1 MTSKHTKVMLTSAAL
16 LTAVLSTTVQAQ
28 SETVEKPSSPQTV
41 AMGTDRQSLEQQV
54 QNQEKVVT
62 ELTEKVQ
69 EAKVADDLAEK
80 AVEQAKA
87 NEANATD
94 VEAQK
99 AEVDKQLATAENDV
113 KVANE
118 EVATETKDVEKAQ
131 AENQQAQEALKAA
144 ENEAAKASTGAK
156 QPSTVELD
164 NDFAEALGHKGQ
176 SDYSEDLNMMGGDNN
191 FTFVSNPGDEQ
202 TVDIDN
208 LTDDQLTDLSNYAS
222 SLINQV
228 RDQAR
233 KAGVNLTVGNTFVT
247 KGAVQFAKDVAQN
260 YRKDNWNAFE
270 KSHDVNAIDNA
281 ARANGLKA
289 DGQNAYED
297 AGMGQLSSY
306 KNHTFTMAELK
317 RHIYDAIEHMI
328 SKDSES
334 NWKHTES
341 LVGTGVSGEY
351 LGVSISRVG
360 NVVTV
365 HVLQVPKS
373 RIQDPSK
380 FDTTKLLNPYQ
391 GEVDPKA
398 KDVSKQLESARTFA
412 ADKAQALAT
421 QQSKL
426 QAAKSHVAELTNKV
440 VQLKEQQAQLSK
452 VQSGDQSALIA
463 AAERKAQTARDL
475 ASMQAALDSAT
486 VKLDKL
492 KEALATAPTKPE
504 VPAKPEAPAETPAK
518 PEVHVETPSKPVQ
531 PEAPVKPEKLT
542 PAIPQVPAVPEEA
555 PSTPMTPNNSAKPE
569 ASIPSKMDNISK
581 SDVSGTKVV
590 ADKGNQAVSREMQPV
605 QKVTNRVM
613 ATGPKATAYQAL
625 LPKTG
630 EVTNSVTVLG
640 AFMLLIGS
648 LPLVGSYIRKH
659 H

>member
-62 ELTEKVQ
+62 ELTKKVQ
-69 EAKVADDLAEK
+69 TAKKNDEAAAQ

-87 NEANATD
+87 NEASASNVD
-94 VEAQK
+94 AQK
-99 AEVDKQLATAENDV
+99 AEVANQMATAENDV

-131 AENQQAQEALKAA
+131 AENKKAQDALKVA
-144 ENEAAKASTGAK
+144 ENEAAKASTEVK

-191 FTFVSNPGDEQ
+191 FTFVTNPGDEQ
-202 TVDIDN
+202 TVDVDN

-260 YRKDNWNAFE
+260 YRKDNWNTFE
-270 KSHDVNAIDNA
+270 KSHDVAAINKA
-281 ARANGLKA
+281 ALANGLKA
-289 DGQNAYED
+289 VSNENAYED
-297 AGMGQLSSY
+297 AGMSRSSTFI
-306 KNHTFTMAELK
+306 NRTFTMEDLK
-317 RHIYDAIEHMI
+317 RSIFEVIGGMI
-328 SKDSES
+328 SKDVNS

-360 NVVTV
+360 DVVTV

-373 RIQDPSK
+373 RIQDANK

-391 GEVDPKA
+391 GEVNPKA
-398 KDVSKQLESARTFA
+398 KEVLKQLESARTLA
-412 ADKAQALAT
+412 ANKAQALAT

-440 VQLKEQQAQLSK
+440 VQLKEQQAQLGN
-452 VQSGDQSALIA
+452 VQSGDLSALVTSA
-463 AAERKAQTARDL
+463 VERKAQTARNL
-475 ASMQAALDSAT
+475 ADMQAALDSAT
-486 VKLDKL
+486 AKLNNL
-492 KEALATAPTKPE
+492 KAALAT
-504 VPAKPEAPAETPAK
+504 VPAKPEA
-518 PEVHVETPSKPVQ
+518 HVETPSKPVQ
-531 PEAPVKPEKLT
+531 PVVPIKPEEPT
-542 PAIPQVPAVPEEA
+542 PSIPQVPAVPEEA

-581 SDVSGTKVV
+581 SDVSGKKVV

>member
-62 ELTEKVQ
+62 ELTKKVQ
-69 EAKVADDLAEK
+69 TAKKNDEAAAQ

-87 NEANATD
+87 NEASASNVD
-94 VEAQK
+94 AQK
-99 AEVDKQLATAENDV
+99 AEVANQMATVEKEVETAKEV
-113 KVANE
+113 
-118 EVATETKDVEKAQ
+118 VATETKDVEKAH
-131 AENQQAQEALKAA
+131 AENQQAQDALKAV
-144 ENEAAKASTGAK
+144 ENEAAKTSTETK

-164 NDFAEALGHKGQ
+164 KDFAEALGTKNTNP
-176 SDYSEDLNMMGGDNN
+176 DYSEDLNMMGGDNN
-191 FTFVSNPGDEQ
+191 FTFVKNPGDER

-208 LTDDQLTDLSNYAS
+208 LTDDQLTDLSNYAA

-297 AGMGQLSSY
+297 AGVGQLSSY
-306 KNHTFTMAELK
+306 KTHTFTMTELK
-317 RHIYDAIEHMI
+317 KHIYDAIEHMI
-328 SKDSES
+328 SKDSKS

-341 LVGTGVSGEY
+341 LVGTGLSGEY
-351 LGVSISRVG
+351 LGISISRVG
-360 NVVTV
+360 DVVTV

-373 RIQDPSK
+373 RIQDANK

-391 GEVDPKA
+391 GEVNPKA
-398 KDVSKQLESARTFA
+398 KEVLKQLESARTLA
-412 ADKAQALAT
+412 ANKAQALAT

-440 VQLKEQQAQLSK
+440 VQLKEQQAQLGN
-452 VQSGDQSALIA
+452 VQSGDLSALVTSA
-463 AAERKAQTARDL
+463 VERKAQTARNL
-475 ASMQAALDSAT
+475 ADMQAALDSAT
-486 VKLDKL
+486 AKLNNL
-492 KEALATAPTKPE
+492 KAALAT

-518 PEVHVETPSKPVQ
+518 PEAHVETPSKPVQ
-531 PEAPVKPEKLT
+531 PVVPIKPEELT
-542 PAIPQVPAVPEEA
+542 PSIPQVPAVPEEA

>member
-1 MTSKHTKVMLTSAAL
+1 MKSNTKKMVTSAAL
-16 LTAVLSTTVQAQ
+16 VAALVGTGAKAHADTVIPVNTTGDVAAANENATLETQVKDQ
-28 SETVEKPSSPQTV
+28 ETVV
-41 AMGTDRQSLEQQV
+41 AD
-54 QNQEKVVT
+54 
-62 ELTEKVQ
+62 LTEKVQ
-69 EAKVADDLAEK
+69 KAKVADDLASQ
-80 AVEQAKA
+80 AVDQAKA
-87 NEANATD
+87 NEANAAD
-94 VEAQK
+94 VETQK

-118 EVATETKDVEKAQ
+118 DVATETKDVEKAQ
-131 AENQQAQEALKAA
+131 AENQQAQDALKAA
-144 ENEAAKASTGAK
+144 ESEAAKASTETK

-164 NDFAEALGHKGQ
+164 EDFAKALGDK
-176 SDYSEDLNMMGGDNN
+176 SAPDYSDDLTAMGGDNN

-208 LTDDQLTDLSNYAS
+208 LTDDQLTDLSNYAA

-281 ARANGLKA
+281 ARANGLQA
-289 DGQNAYED
+289 TGQNAYED

-306 KNHTFTMAELK
+306 KTHTFTMAELK
-317 RHIYDAIEHMI
+317 KHIYDAIEHMI
-328 SKDSES
+328 SNDSKS

-360 NVVTV
+360 DVVTV

-373 RIQDPSK
+373 RIQDANK
-380 FDTTKLLNPYQ
+380 FDTNKLLNPYQ

-398 KDVSKQLESARTFA
+398 KEVLAQLESARTFA
-412 ADKAQALAT
+412 AGKAEALAT

-440 VQLKEQQAQLSK
+440 VQLKEQQAQLGN
-452 VQSGDQSALIA
+452 VQPGDLSALVTSA
-463 AAERKAQTARDL
+463 VERKAQTARNL
-475 ASMQAALDSAT
+475 ADMQAALDSAT
-486 VKLDKL
+486 AKLNKL
-492 KEALATAPTKPE
+492 KAALAT

-518 PEVHVETPSKPVQ
+518 PEAHVETPSKPVQ
-531 PEAPVKPEKLT
+531 PVVPIKPEELTPSIPNVPVPEAPAKPMMPSNPEKPTVTEVPKSSTERTELPRHQEKPSQFNQSVT
-542 PAIPQVPAVPEEA
+542 PSSTVQSITAKLINSNQQSMTYQAKLPE
-555 PSTPMTPNNSAKPE
+555 
-569 ASIPSKMDNISK
+569 
-581 SDVSGTKVV
+581 TKDS
-590 ADKGNQAVSREMQPV
+590 ADKGAIIGFL
-605 QKVTNRVM
+605 TL
-613 ATGPKATAYQAL
+613 GLAL
-625 LPKTG
+625 IP
-630 EVTNSVTVLG
+630 
-640 AFMLLIGS
+640 F
-648 LPLVGSYIRKH
+648 VGKRFKSSQN
-659 H
+659 

>member
-62 ELTEKVQ
+62 ELTKKVQ
-69 EAKVADDLAEK
+69 TAKKNDEAAAQ

-87 NEANATD
+87 NEASASNVD
-94 VEAQK
+94 AQK
-99 AEVDKQLATAENDV
+99 AEVANQMATAENDV

-118 EVATETKDVEKAQ
+118 DVATETKDVEKAH
-131 AENQQAQEALKAA
+131 AENQQAQDALKVA
-144 ENEAAKASTGAK
+144 ENEAAKTSTETK

-164 NDFAEALGHKGQ
+164 KDFAEALGTKNTNP
-176 SDYSEDLNMMGGDNN
+176 DYSEDLNMMGGDNN
-191 FTFVSNPGDEQ
+191 FTFVTNPGDEQ

-228 RDQAR
+228 RDQAQ

-260 YRKDNWNAFE
+260 YRNDNWDTVKDA
-270 KSHDVNAIDNA
+270 HDVKAINRA
-281 ARANGLKA
+281 AADNGLKA
-289 DGQNAYED
+289 VSNENAYED
-297 AGMGQLSSY
+297 AGMSRSSTFI
-306 KNHTFTMAELK
+306 NRTFTMEDLK
-317 RHIYDAIEHMI
+317 RSIFEVIGGMI
-328 SKDSES
+328 SKDVNS

-341 LVGTGVSGEY
+341 LVGTGLSGEY
-351 LGVSISRVG
+351 LGISISRFG
-360 NVVTV
+360 DVVTV

-373 RIQDPSK
+373 RIQDANK

-391 GEVDPKA
+391 GEVNPKA
-398 KDVSKQLESARTFA
+398 KEVLKQLESARTLA
-412 ADKAQALAT
+412 ANKAQALAT

-440 VQLKEQQAQLSK
+440 VQLKEQQAQLGN
-452 VQSGDQSALIA
+452 VQSGDLSALVTSA
-463 AAERKAQTARDL
+463 VERKAQTARNL
-475 ASMQAALDSAT
+475 ADMQAALDSAT
-486 VKLDKL
+486 AKLNNL
-492 KEALATAPTKPE
+492 KAALAT
-504 VPAKPEAPAETPAK
+504 VPAKPEAPAETPAN
-518 PEVHVETPSKPVQ
+518 PEAHVETPSKPVQ

-581 SDVSGTKVV
+581 SDVSGKKVV

-648 LPLVGSYIRKH
+648 LPLVGSYMRKH

>member
-69 EAKVADDLAEK
+69 KAKVADDMAEK

-87 NEANATD
+87 NEASASNVD
-94 VEAQK
+94 AQK
-99 AEVDKQLATAENDV
+99 AEVANQMATAENDV

-118 EVATETKDVEKAQ
+118 EVATKTKDVEKAQ
-131 AENQQAQEALKAA
+131 SENQQAQEALKAA
-144 ENEAAKASTGAK
+144 ESEAAKASTEAK
-156 QPSTVELD
+156 RPSTAELD

-191 FTFVSNPGDEQ
+191 FTFVTNPGDEQ

-260 YRKDNWNAFE
+260 YRNDNWNTFE
-270 KSHDVNAIDNA
+270 NSHDVAAIDNA

-297 AGMGQLSSY
+297 AGVGQLSSY
-306 KNHTFTMAELK
+306 KTHTFTMTELK
-317 RHIYDAIEHMI
+317 KHIYDAIEHMI
-328 SKDSES
+328 SKDSKS

-341 LVGTGVSGEY
+341 LVGTGLSGEY
-351 LGVSISRVG
+351 LGISISRVG
-360 NVVTV
+360 DVVTV

-373 RIQDPSK
+373 RIQDANK
-380 FDTTKLLNPYQ
+380 FDTNKLLNPYQ

-398 KDVSKQLESARTFA
+398 KEVLAQLESARTFA
-412 ADKAQALAT
+412 AGKAEALAT

-440 VQLKEQQAQLSK
+440 VQLKEQQAQLGN
-452 VQSGDQSALIA
+452 VQSGDLSALVTSA
-463 AAERKAQTARDL
+463 VERKAQTARNL
-475 ASMQAALDSAT
+475 ADMQAALDSAT
-486 VKLDKL
+486 AKLNNL
-492 KEALATAPTKPE
+492 KAALAT
-504 VPAKPEAPAETPAK
+504 VPAKPEAPAETPAN
-518 PEVHVETPSKPVQ
+518 PEAHVETPSKPVQ

-581 SDVSGTKVV
+581 SDVSGKKVV

-648 LPLVGSYIRKH
+648 LPLVGSYMRKH

>member
-1 MTSKHTKVMLTSAAL
+1 
-16 LTAVLSTTVQAQ
+16 
-28 SETVEKPSSPQTV
+28 
-41 AMGTDRQSLEQQV
+41 
-54 QNQEKVVT
+54 
-62 ELTEKVQ
+62 
-69 EAKVADDLAEK
+69 
-80 AVEQAKA
+80 
-87 NEANATD
+87 
-94 VEAQK
+94 
-99 AEVDKQLATAENDV
+99 
-113 KVANE
+113 
-118 EVATETKDVEKAQ
+118 
-131 AENQQAQEALKAA
+131 
-144 ENEAAKASTGAK
+144 
-156 QPSTVELD
+156 
-164 NDFAEALGHKGQ
+164 
-176 SDYSEDLNMMGGDNN
+176 MMGGDNN
-191 FTFVSNPGDEQ
+191 FTFVTNPGDEQ

-260 YRKDNWNAFE
+260 YRNDNWNTFE

-297 AGMGQLSSY
+297 AGVGQLSSY
-306 KNHTFTMAELK
+306 KTHTFTMTELK
-317 RHIYDAIEHMI
+317 KHIYDAIEHMI
-328 SKDSES
+328 SKDSQS

-360 NVVTV
+360 DVVTV

-373 RIQDPSK
+373 RIQDANK
-380 FDTTKLLNPYQ
+380 FDTNKLLNPYQ

-398 KDVSKQLESARTFA
+398 KEVLAQLESARTFA
-412 ADKAQALAT
+412 AGKAEALAT
-421 QQSKL
+421 QQSEL
-426 QAAKSHVAELTNKV
+426 QAAKSRVAELTNKV
-440 VQLKEQQAQLSK
+440 VQLKEQQTQLGN
-452 VQSGDQSALIA
+452 VQPGDLSALVTSA
-463 AAERKAQTARDL
+463 VERKAQTARNL
-475 ASMQAALDSAT
+475 ADMQAALDSAT
-486 VKLDKL
+486 AKLNNL
-492 KEALATAPTKPE
+492 KAALAT
-504 VPAKPEAPAETPAK
+504 VPAKPEAPAEIPAN
-518 PEVHVETPSKPVQ
+518 PEAHIETPSKPVQ

-581 SDVSGTKVV
+581 SDVSGKKVV
-590 ADKGNQAVSREMQPV
+590 ADKGNQAVSREMLPV

-613 ATGPKATAYQAL
+613 ATGPKATVYQAL

-648 LPLVGSYIRKH
+648 LPLVGSYMRKH

>member
-62 ELTEKVQ
+62 ELTKKVQ
-69 EAKVADDLAEK
+69 TAKKNDEAAAQ
-80 AVEQAKA
+80 AVEQVKA
-87 NEANATD
+87 NEANATNI
-94 VEAQK
+94 EAQK
-99 AEVDKQLATAENDV
+99 AEVAKQLAVAEKDV
-113 KVANE
+113 EVANE
-118 EVATETKDVEKAQ
+118 VVATETKDVEKAQ
-131 AENQQAQEALKAA
+131 SENQQAQDALKVA
-144 ENEAAKASTGAK
+144 ENEAAKTSTETK

-164 NDFAEALGHKGQ
+164 KDFAEALGDK
-176 SDYSEDLNMMGGDNN
+176 SAPDYSDDLNMMGGDNN
-191 FTFVSNPGDEQ
+191 FTFVTNPGDEQ

-260 YRKDNWNAFE
+260 YRNDNWDTVKDA
-270 KSHDVNAIDNA
+270 HDVKAINRA
-281 ARANGLKA
+281 AADNGLKA
-289 DGQNAYED
+289 VSNENAYED
-297 AGMGQLSSY
+297 AGMSRSSTFI
-306 KNHTFTMAELK
+306 NRTFTMEDLK
-317 RHIYDAIEHMI
+317 RSIFEVIGGMI
-328 SKDSES
+328 SKDVNS

-360 NVVTV
+360 DVVTV

-373 RIQDPSK
+373 RIQDANK
-380 FDTTKLLNPYQ
+380 FDTNKLLNPYQ

-398 KDVSKQLESARTFA
+398 KEVLAQLESARTFA
-412 ADKAQALAT
+412 AGKAEALAT

-440 VQLKEQQAQLSK
+440 VQLKEQQAQLGN
-452 VQSGDQSALIA
+452 VQSGDLSALVTSA
-463 AAERKAQTARDL
+463 VERKAQTARNL
-475 ASMQAALDSAT
+475 ADMQAALDSAT
-486 VKLDKL
+486 AKLNNL
-492 KEALATAPTKPE
+492 KAALAT
-504 VPAKPEAPAETPAK
+504 VPAKPEA
-518 PEVHVETPSKPVQ
+518 HVETPSKPVQ
-531 PEAPVKPEKLT
+531 PVVPIKPEEPTPSIPNVPEAPAKPMM
-542 PAIPQVPAVPEEA
+542 
-555 PSTPMTPNNSAKPE
+555 PSNSAKPE

-590 ADKGNQAVSREMQPV
+590 ADQGNQAVSREMQPV
-605 QKVTNRVM
+605 PKVTNRVM

>member
-62 ELTEKVQ
+62 ELTKKVQ
-69 EAKVADDLAEK
+69 TAKNNDEAAAQ

-87 NEANATD
+87 NEASASNVD
-94 VEAQK
+94 AQK
-99 AEVDKQLATAENDV
+99 AEVANQMATVEKEVETAKEV
-113 KVANE
+113 
-118 EVATETKDVEKAQ
+118 VATETKDVEKAH
-131 AENQQAQEALKAA
+131 AENQQAQDALKVA
-144 ENEAAKASTGAK
+144 ENEAAKVSTEAK

-164 NDFAEALGHKGQ
+164 KDFAKALGDK
-176 SDYSEDLNMMGGDNN
+176 SAPDYSEDLNMMGGDNN
-191 FTFVSNPGDEQ
+191 FTFVTNPGDEQ

-260 YRKDNWNAFE
+260 YRNDNWDTVKDA
-270 KSHDVNAIDNA
+270 HDVKAINRA
-281 ARANGLKA
+281 AADNGLKA
-289 DGQNAYED
+289 VSNENAYED
-297 AGMGQLSSY
+297 AGMSRSSTFI
-306 KNHTFTMAELK
+306 NRTFTMEDLK
-317 RHIYDAIEHMI
+317 RSIFEVIGGMI
-328 SKDSES
+328 SKDVNS

-360 NVVTV
+360 DVVTV

-373 RIQDPSK
+373 RIQDANK
-380 FDTTKLLNPYQ
+380 FDTNKLLNPYQ

-398 KDVSKQLESARTFA
+398 KEVLAQLESARTFA
-412 ADKAQALAT
+412 AGKAEALAT

-440 VQLKEQQAQLSK
+440 VQLKEQQAQLGN
-452 VQSGDQSALIA
+452 VQSGDLSALVTSA
-463 AAERKAQTARDL
+463 VERKAQTARNL
-475 ASMQAALDSAT
+475 ADMQAALDSAT
-486 VKLDKL
+486 AKLNNL
-492 KEALATAPTKPE
+492 KAALAT
-504 VPAKPEAPAETPAK
+504 VPAKPEA
-518 PEVHVETPSKPVQ
+518 HVETPSKPVQ
-531 PEAPVKPEKLT
+531 PVVPIKPEELTPSIPNVPVPEAPAKPMM
-542 PAIPQVPAVPEEA
+542 
-555 PSTPMTPNNSAKPE
+555 PSNSAKPE

-590 ADKGNQAVSREMQPV
+590 ADQGNQAVSREMQPV

-640 AFMLLIGS
+640 AFMLLLGS
-648 LPLVGSYIRKH
+648 LPLVGSYMRKH

>member
-62 ELTEKVQ
+62 ELTKKVQ
-69 EAKVADDLAEK
+69 TAKKNDEAAAQ

-87 NEANATD
+87 NEASASNVD
-94 VEAQK
+94 AQK
-99 AEVDKQLATAENDV
+99 AEV
-113 KVANE
+113 ANE
-118 EVATETKDVEKAQ
+118 DVATETKDVEKAH
-131 AENQQAQEALKAA
+131 AENQQAQDALKVA
-144 ENEAAKASTGAK
+144 ENEVAKTSTETK

-164 NDFAEALGHKGQ
+164 KDFAEALGTKNTNP
-176 SDYSEDLNMMGGDNN
+176 DYSEDLNMMGGDNN
-191 FTFVSNPGDEQ
+191 FTFVTNPGDEQ

-208 LTDDQLTDLSNYAS
+208 LTDYQLTDLSNYAS

-228 RDQAR
+228 RDQAQ

-260 YRKDNWNAFE
+260 YRNDNWDTVKDA
-270 KSHDVNAIDNA
+270 HDVKAINRA
-281 ARANGLKA
+281 AADNGLKA
-289 DGQNAYED
+289 VSNENAYED
-297 AGMGQLSSY
+297 AGMSRSSTFI
-306 KNHTFTMAELK
+306 NRTFTMEDLK
-317 RHIYDAIEHMI
+317 RSIFEVIGGMI
-328 SKDSES
+328 SKDVNS

-341 LVGTGVSGEY
+341 LVGTGLSGEY
-351 LGVSISRVG
+351 LGISISRVG
-360 NVVTV
+360 DVVTV

-373 RIQDPSK
+373 RIQDANK

-391 GEVDPKA
+391 GEVNPKA
-398 KDVSKQLESARTFA
+398 KEVLAQLESARTFA
-412 ADKAQALAT
+412 AGKAEALAT

-440 VQLKEQQAQLSK
+440 VQLKEQQAQLGN
-452 VQSGDQSALIA
+452 VQSGDLSALVTSA
-463 AAERKAQTARDL
+463 VERKAQTARNL
-475 ASMQAALDSAT
+475 ADMQAALDSAT
-486 VKLDKL
+486 AKLNNL
-492 KEALATAPTKPE
+492 KAALAT
-504 VPAKPEAPAETPAK
+504 VPAKPEA
-518 PEVHVETPSKPVQ
+518 HVETPSKPVQ
-531 PEAPVKPEKLT
+531 PVVPIKPEKLT

-581 SDVSGTKVV
+581 SDVSGKKVV

-648 LPLVGSYIRKH
+648 LPLVGSYMRKH

>member
-62 ELTEKVQ
+62 ELTKKVQ
-69 EAKVADDLAEK
+69 TAKKNDEAAAQ

-87 NEANATD
+87 NEASASNVD
-94 VEAQK
+94 AQK
-99 AEVDKQLATAENDV
+99 AEVANQMSTAENDV

-118 EVATETKDVEKAQ
+118 DVATETKDVEKAH
-131 AENQQAQEALKAA
+131 AENQQAQDALKVA
-144 ENEAAKASTGAK
+144 ENEAAKTSTETK

-164 NDFAEALGHKGQ
+164 KDFAEALGTKNTNP
-176 SDYSEDLNMMGGDNN
+176 DYSEDLNMMGGDNN
-191 FTFVSNPGDEQ
+191 FTFVKNPGDER

-208 LTDDQLTDLSNYAS
+208 LTDDQLTDLSNYAA

-297 AGMGQLSSY
+297 AGVGQLSSY
-306 KNHTFTMAELK
+306 KTHTFTMAELK
-317 RHIYDAIEHMI
+317 KHVYDAIEQMI
-328 SKDSES
+328 SHDSQS

-341 LVGTGVSGEY
+341 LVGTGLSGEY
-351 LGVSISRVG
+351 LGISISRVG
-360 NVVTV
+360 DVVTV

-373 RIQDPSK
+373 RIQDANK

-391 GEVDPKA
+391 GEVNPKA
-398 KDVSKQLESARTFA
+398 KEVLKQLESARTLA
-412 ADKAQALAT
+412 ANKAQALAT

-440 VQLKEQQAQLSK
+440 VQLKEQQAQLGN
-452 VQSGDQSALIA
+452 VQSGDLSALVTSA
-463 AAERKAQTARDL
+463 VERKAQTARNL
-475 ASMQAALDSAT
+475 ADMQAALDSAT
-486 VKLDKL
+486 AKLNNL
-492 KEALATAPTKPE
+492 KAALAT
-504 VPAKPEAPAETPAK
+504 VPAKPEAPAETPAN
-518 PEVHVETPSKPVQ
+518 PEAHVETPSKPVQ

-581 SDVSGTKVV
+581 SDVSGKKVV

-630 EVTNSVTVLG
+630 EVTKSVTVLG

-648 LPLVGSYIRKH
+648 LPLVGSYMRKH

>member
-62 ELTEKVQ
+62 ELTKKVQ
-69 EAKVADDLAEK
+69 TAKKNDEAAAQ

-87 NEANATD
+87 NEASASNVD
-94 VEAQK
+94 AQK
-99 AEVDKQLATAENDV
+99 AEVANQMATAENDV

-118 EVATETKDVEKAQ
+118 DVATETKDVEKAH
-131 AENQQAQEALKAA
+131 AENQQAQDALKVA
-144 ENEAAKASTGAK
+144 ENEAAKTSTETK

-164 NDFAEALGHKGQ
+164 KDFAEALGTKNTNP
-176 SDYSEDLNMMGGDNN
+176 DYSEDLNMMGGDNN
-191 FTFVSNPGDEQ
+191 FTFVKNPGDER

-208 LTDDQLTDLSNYAS
+208 LTDEQLTDLSNYAA

-297 AGMGQLSSY
+297 AGVGQLSSY
-306 KNHTFTMAELK
+306 KTHTFTMAELK
-317 RHIYDAIEHMI
+317 KHVYDAIEQMI
-328 SKDSES
+328 SHDSQS

-341 LVGTGVSGEY
+341 LVGTGLSGEY
-351 LGVSISRVG
+351 LGISISRVG
-360 NVVTV
+360 DVVTV

-373 RIQDPSK
+373 RIQDANK

-391 GEVDPKA
+391 GEVNPKA
-398 KDVSKQLESARTFA
+398 KEVLKQLESARTLA
-412 ADKAQALAT
+412 ANKAQALAT

-440 VQLKEQQAQLSK
+440 VQLKEQQAQLGN
-452 VQSGDQSALIA
+452 VQSGDLPALVTSAV
-463 AAERKAQTARDL
+463 ERKAQTARNL
-475 ASMQAALDSAT
+475 ADMQAALDSAT
-486 VKLDKL
+486 AKLNNL
-492 KEALATAPTKPE
+492 KAALAT
-504 VPAKPEAPAETPAK
+504 VPAKPEAPAETPAN
-518 PEVHVETPSKPVQ
+518 PEAHVETPSKPVQ

-581 SDVSGTKVV
+581 SDVSGKKVV

-630 EVTNSVTVLG
+630 EVTKSVTVLG

-648 LPLVGSYIRKH
+648 LPLVGSYMRKH

>member
-62 ELTEKVQ
+62 ELTKKVQ
-69 EAKVADDLAEK
+69 TAKKNDEAAAQ

-87 NEANATD
+87 NEAFASNVD
-94 VEAQK
+94 AQK
-99 AEVDKQLATAENDV
+99 AEVANQMATVEKEVETAKEV
-113 KVANE
+113 
-118 EVATETKDVEKAQ
+118 VATETKDVEKAH

-144 ENEAAKASTGAK
+144 ESEAAKASTEAK

-164 NDFAEALGHKGQ
+164 EDFAKALGDK
-176 SDYSEDLNMMGGDNN
+176 SAPDYSDDLTAMGGDNN
-191 FTFVSNPGDEQ
+191 FTFVTNPGDEQ
-202 TVDIDN
+202 TVDVDN
-208 LTDDQLTDLSNYAS
+208 LTDAQLTDLSHYTAS
-222 SLINQV
+222 MINQV
-228 RDQAR
+228 RNQAR
-233 KAGVNLTVGNTFVT
+233 KAGVPVNVGNTFVT

-281 ARANGLKA
+281 ARDNGLKA
-289 DGQNAYED
+289 NGGYENA
-297 AGMGQLSSY
+297 GVGQLSSY
-306 KNHTFTMAELK
+306 RTHTFTMTELK
-317 RHIYDAIEHMI
+317 KHVYDAIEHMI
-328 SKDSES
+328 SKDSQS

-360 NVVTV
+360 DVVTV

-373 RIQDPSK
+373 RIQNPSK

-391 GEVDPKA
+391 GEVNPKA
-398 KDVSKQLESARTFA
+398 KEVLKQLESARTLA
-412 ADKAQALAT
+412 ANKAQALAT
-421 QQSKL
+421 QQSEL

-440 VQLKEQQAQLSK
+440 VQLKEQQAQLGN
-452 VQSGDQSALIA
+452 VQSGDLSALVTSA
-463 AAERKAQTARDL
+463 VERKAQTARNL
-475 ASMQAALDSAT
+475 ADMQAAFDSAT
-486 VKLDKL
+486 AKLNNL
-492 KEALATAPTKPE
+492 KAALAT

-518 PEVHVETPSKPVQ
+518 PEAHVETPSKPVQ
-531 PEAPVKPEKLT
+531 SVVPIKPEELT
-542 PAIPQVPAVPEEA
+542 PSIPQVPAVPEEA

-640 AFMLLIGS
+640 AFMLLLGS
-648 LPLVGSYIRKH
+648 LPLVGSYMRKH

>member
-62 ELTEKVQ
+62 ELTKKVQ
-69 EAKVADDLAEK
+69 TAKKNDEAAAQ

-87 NEANATD
+87 NEASASNVD
-94 VEAQK
+94 AQK
-99 AEVDKQLATAENDV
+99 AEVANQMATAENDV

-118 EVATETKDVEKAQ
+118 DVATETKDVEKAH
-131 AENQQAQEALKAA
+131 AENQQAQDALKVA
-144 ENEAAKASTGAK
+144 ENEVAKTSTETK

-164 NDFAEALGHKGQ
+164 KDFAEALGTKNTNP
-176 SDYSEDLNMMGGDNN
+176 DYSEDLNMMGGDNN
-191 FTFVSNPGDEQ
+191 FTFVTNPGDEQ

-260 YRKDNWNAFE
+260 YRNDNWNTFE
-270 KSHDVNAIDNA
+270 NSHDVAAIDKA
-281 ARANGLKA
+281 ALANGLQA
-289 DGQNAYED
+289 NGGYENA
-297 AGMGQLSSY
+297 GVGQLSSY
-306 KNHTFTMAELK
+306 RTHTFTMAELK
-317 RHIYDAIEHMI
+317 KHVYDAIEQMI
-328 SKDSES
+328 SHDSQS

-341 LVGTGVSGEY
+341 LVGTGLSGEY
-351 LGVSISRVG
+351 LSISISRVG
-360 NVVTV
+360 DIVTV
-365 HVLQVPKS
+365 HVLQVPES
-373 RIQDPSK
+373 RIQDHSK

-398 KDVSKQLESARTFA
+398 KEVLAQLESARTFA
-412 ADKAQALAT
+412 AGKAEALAT

-440 VQLKEQQAQLSK
+440 VQLKEQQAQLGN
-452 VQSGDQSALIA
+452 VQSGDLSALVTSA
-463 AAERKAQTARDL
+463 VERKAQTARNL
-475 ASMQAALDSAT
+475 ADMQAALDSAT
-486 VKLDKL
+486 AKLNNL
-492 KEALATAPTKPE
+492 KAALAT
-504 VPAKPEAPAETPAK
+504 VPAKPEA
-518 PEVHVETPSKPVQ
+518 HVETPSKPVQ
-531 PEAPVKPEKLT
+531 PVVPIKPEKLT

-581 SDVSGTKVV
+581 SDVSGKKVV

-648 LPLVGSYIRKH
+648 LPLVGSYMRKH

>member
-28 SETVEKPSSPQTV
+28 SETVEKSSSPQTV

-62 ELTEKVQ
+62 ELTKKVQ
-69 EAKVADDLAEK
+69 TAKKNDEAAAQ

-87 NEANATD
+87 NEASASNVD
-94 VEAQK
+94 AQK
-99 AEVDKQLATAENDV
+99 AEVANQMATVEKEVETAKEV
-113 KVANE
+113 
-118 EVATETKDVEKAQ
+118 VATETKDVEKAH
-131 AENQQAQEALKAA
+131 AENQQAQDALKAV
-144 ENEAAKASTGAK
+144 ENEAAKTSTETK

-164 NDFAEALGHKGQ
+164 KDFAEALGTKNTNP
-176 SDYSEDLNMMGGDNN
+176 DYSDDLTAMGGDNN
-191 FTFVSNPGDEQ
+191 FTFVTNPGDEQ
-202 TVDIDN
+202 TVDVDN
-208 LTDDQLTDLSNYAS
+208 LTDDQLTDLSNYAA

-260 YRKDNWNAFE
+260 YRNDNWNTFE
-270 KSHDVNAIDNA
+270 NSHDVAAIDKA
-281 ARANGLKA
+281 ALANGLQA
-289 DGQNAYED
+289 NGGYENA
-297 AGMGQLSSY
+297 GVGQLSSY
-306 KNHTFTMAELK
+306 RTHTFTMAELK
-317 RHIYDAIEHMI
+317 KHVYDAIEQMI
-328 SKDSES
+328 SHDSQS

-341 LVGTGVSGEY
+341 LVGTGLSGEY
-351 LGVSISRVG
+351 LGISISRVG
-360 NVVTV
+360 DIVTV

-373 RIQDPSK
+373 RIQDANK

-391 GEVDPKA
+391 GEVNPKA
-398 KDVSKQLESARTFA
+398 KEVLKQLESARTLA
-412 ADKAQALAT
+412 ANKAQALAT

-440 VQLKEQQAQLSK
+440 VQLKEQQAQLGN
-452 VQSGDQSALIA
+452 VQSGDLSALVTSA
-463 AAERKAQTARDL
+463 VERKAQTARNL
-475 ASMQAALDSAT
+475 ADMQAALDSAT
-486 VKLDKL
+486 AKLNNL
-492 KEALATAPTKPE
+492 KAALAT

-518 PEVHVETPSKPVQ
+518 PEAHVETPSKPVQ
-531 PEAPVKPEKLT
+531 PVVPIKPEELT
-542 PAIPQVPAVPEEA
+542 PSIPQVPAVPEEA

-581 SDVSGTKVV
+581 SDVSGKKVV

-648 LPLVGSYIRKH
+648 LPLVGSYMRKH

>member
-62 ELTEKVQ
+62 ELTKKVQ
-69 EAKVADDLAEK
+69 TAKKNDEAAAQ

-87 NEANATD
+87 NEASASNVD
-94 VEAQK
+94 AQK
-99 AEVDKQLATAENDV
+99 AEVANQMATVEKEVETAKEV
-113 KVANE
+113 
-118 EVATETKDVEKAQ
+118 VATETKDVEKAH
-131 AENQQAQEALKAA
+131 AENQQAQDALKVA
-144 ENEAAKASTGAK
+144 ENEAAKASTETK

-164 NDFAEALGHKGQ
+164 KDFAKALGDK
-176 SDYSEDLNMMGGDNN
+176 SAPDYSDDLTAMGGDNN
-191 FTFVSNPGDEQ
+191 FTFVTNPGDEQ
-202 TVDIDN
+202 TVDVDN

-270 KSHDVNAIDNA
+270 KSHDVAAINKVA
-281 ARANGLKA
+281 LANGLQAVEK
-289 DGQNAYED
+289 NAYED
-297 AGMGQLSSY
+297 AGVGQLSSY
-306 KNHTFTMAELK
+306 KTHTFTMAELK
-317 RHIYDAIEHMI
+317 KHVYDAIEHMI
-328 SKDSES
+328 SKDSKS

-341 LVGTGVSGEY
+341 LVGTGLSGEY

-360 NVVTV
+360 DVVTV

-373 RIQDPSK
+373 RIQNPSK
-380 FDTTKLLNPYQ
+380 FDTNKLLNPYQ
-391 GEVDPKA
+391 GEVNPKA
-398 KDVSKQLESARTFA
+398 KEVLKQLESARTLA
-412 ADKAQALAT
+412 ADKAQVLAT
-421 QQSKL
+421 HQSKL
-426 QAAKSHVAELTNKV
+426 QAAKARVAELTNKV
-440 VQLKEQQAQLSK
+440 VQLKEQQTQLGN
-452 VQSGDQSALIA
+452 VQQGDLSALVTSA
-463 AAERKAQTARDL
+463 VERKAQTARNL
-475 ASMQAALDSAT
+475 ADMQAALDSAT
-486 VKLDKL
+486 AKLNNL
-492 KEALATAPTKPE
+492 KAALAT

-518 PEVHVETPSKPVQ
+518 PEAHVETPSKPVQ
-531 PEAPVKPEKLT
+531 PVVPIKPEELT
-542 PAIPQVPAVPEEA
+542 PSIPQVPAVPEEA

-581 SDVSGTKVV
+581 SDVSGKKVV

-630 EVTNSVTVLG
+630 EVTKSVTVLG

-648 LPLVGSYIRKH
+648 LPLVGSYMRKH